1 MENNFVIC
9 KDVKIKSA
17 ESVKKRIVQ
26 EAQKLERIFN
36 RIQHCSVVISL
47 PHRAHQQ
54 GKIFH
59 INLTLHVP
67 GKVLVV
73 NQEPELNHAHED
85 AFVAIRDAFRSMEKE
100 LTSFVNKRKDQK
112 LRSFTHSHRKQKR
125 GVIETINNIDR
136 HGFIRGEDRVDY
148 YFHANS
154 VLNEEFNK
162 LQKGDIVR
170 FADEQGEKGPQASSL
185 SLVTRA

>member
-1 MENNFVIC
+1 MFPVDITFKKIESSEA
-9 KDVKIKSA
+9 VKRR
-17 ESVKKRIVQ
+17 VMQ
-26 EAQKLERIFN
+26 EALKLEKIFN
-36 RIQHCSVVISL
+36 RIQHCGVVISL

-59 INLTLHVP
+59 INLALHVP

-73 NQEPELNHAHED
+73 NQEPEYNHAHED
-85 AFVAIRDAFRSMEKE
+85 AFVAIRDAFRSMENE
-100 LTSFVNKRKDQK
+100 LKTFVYKRKDQQ
-112 LRSFTHSHRKQKR
+112 LRSVIHTHRKQKR
-125 GVIETINNIDR
+125 GVIENINTLDR
-136 HGFIRGEDRVDY
+136 HGFILGEDRVGY

-154 VLNEEFNK
+154 VLNEDFNK

-185 SLVTRA
+185 SLISKV